1 MPTLEFRPLR
11 NASAILVLSL
21 CLWLAGRPLPSV
33 WGAQTSTKPSVA
45 YGVISNA
52 VTPLWIAQEQG
63 FFRKYGLDP
72 DLVFIIAGTAT
83 QAMLAG
89 QVPFGLLAITHVAN
103 AVSAGGDPTMV
114 LSFFNTLD
122 YLFVSQAS
130 IKSVEELKGKRVAI
144 GTPSGLPGLMTF
156 MVLDHFG
163 INPKRDNITLL
174 QIGSVP
180 ARMAALRAG
189 SVEATSLPPE
199 LSQEIARQGFNVIF
213 DAAKE
218 DIPFQGTGLVMS
230 RKLMKSNPQL
240 AENMVRALTEA
251 VAFIHIPSN
260 RKTVEATLAKY
271 LKLNKP
277 ELIQESY
284 ESLLKALPRKPCPTP
299 KGTALVLKLM
309 AQYGI
314 NPKAAQL
321 QSDDVVDM
329 SLCTKLD
336 KSGFIDRLYQGG
348 S

>member
-1 MPTLEFRPLR
+1 
-11 NASAILVLSL
+11 
-21 CLWLAGRPLPSV
+21 
-33 WGAQTSTKPSVA
+33 
-45 YGVISNA
+45 
-52 VTPLWIAQEQG
+52 
-63 FFRKYGLDP
+63 
-72 DLVFIIAGTAT
+72 
-83 QAMLAG
+83 
-89 QVPFGLLAITHVAN
+89 
-103 AVSAGGDPTMV
+103 
-114 LSFFNTLD
+114 
-122 YLFVSQAS
+122 
-130 IKSVEELKGKRVAI
+130 
-144 GTPSGLPGLMTF
+144 
-156 MVLDHFG
+156 
-163 INPKRDNITLL
+163 
-174 QIGSVP
+174 
-180 ARMAALRAG
+180 MAALRAG

-199 LSQEIARQGFNVIF
+199 LSQEIARQGFNVLF

-218 DIPFQGTGLVMS
+218 NIPFQGTGLVMS

-260 RKTVEATLAKY
+260 RKTVEGILAKY

-321 QSDDVVDM
+321 QTDDVVDM

-336 KSGFIDRLYQGG
+336 QSGFIDRLYQGR
-348 S
+348 